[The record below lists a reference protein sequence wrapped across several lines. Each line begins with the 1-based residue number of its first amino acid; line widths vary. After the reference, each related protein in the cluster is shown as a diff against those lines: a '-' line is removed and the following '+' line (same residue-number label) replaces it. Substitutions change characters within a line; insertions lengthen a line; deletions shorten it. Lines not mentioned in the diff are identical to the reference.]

1 MTPDP
6 GNTAHRAPDTS
17 VELWELTLGEL
28 LAEAASDSG
37 DQVALLYGPDGRS
50 WTYTELD
57 AAATGVAGAIAGI
70 LDPGD
75 RLAVW
80 STGTPEW
87 VLLQFGAARAGVI
100 LVPLNPAYQATELSH
115 ALRQSRSRAVFH
127 GPEVR
132 GRSLREVVERV
143 RPDCP
148 ELELVFDLER
158 LDGFVADTR
167 ALPLPVVDAHDPV
180 MIQYTSGTTGKPK
193 GAMLTH
199 AGVVNNA
206 RFSALRAGLP
216 DDGTDGGVWL
226 NPLPLFHTG
235 GCVFNALGS
244 MATRGRHVLM
254 PAWDPGQALE
264 LIERERV
271 TFLCAV
277 PTILIGMIDHPD
289 FGSRDHSS
297 LRYVLSGGTTI
308 PPDLVRRFESTLD
321 IDYTMVF
328 GQTEAGPTV
337 CMTFP
342 DDTPEDKSG
351 TIGVPLPHTE
361 VKIVDPDTGATA
373 AFDTPGEICTRGYG
387 RMLGYFELPE
397 ETATA
402 IDQDGWL
409 HTGDLGQLDARGY
422 LQITGRLKDIIR
434 RGGETVSP
442 RAIEDLLFSQPGV
455 GEVAVVGVPDERYG
469 EQVAA
474 FVLPA
479 ADAAPDVEALRAVT
493 AEHLARYKVPAYW
506 VVVDEIPRTP
516 SGKVQKFVL
525 RDRFVAGEY
534 DVGDHDRASVR

>member
-1 MTPDP
+1 VT
-6 GNTAHRAPDTS
+6 GVVGSNTAYRPPDTS
-17 VELWELTLGEL
+17 VQLWELTLGDL
-28 LAEAASDSG
+28 LAEAAADSG

-50 WTYTELD
+50 WTYAELD
-57 AAATGVAGAIAGI
+57 AAASAVAGAIAGI

-100 LVPLNPAYQATELSH
+100 LVPLNPAYQAPELRH

-127 GPEVR
+127 GPPVR
-132 GRSLREVVERV
+132 DRSLRDMVEQV
-143 RPDCP
+143 RGECP
-148 ELELVFDLER
+148 ELERVLDLEQ
-158 LDGFVADTR
+158 LDGFVADTP
-167 ALPLPVVDAHDPV
+167 AKPLPVVDAHDPV
-180 MIQYTSGTTGKPK
+180 MIQYTSGTTGRPK

-199 AGVVNNA
+199 SGIVNNA
-206 RFSALRAGLP
+206 RLSALRAGLS
-216 DDGTDGGVWL
+216 DDGANGGVWL

-244 MATRGRHVLM
+244 MATRARHVLM
-254 PAWDPGQALE
+254 PVWDPGLALE

-277 PTILIGMIDHPD
+277 PTILISMIDHPD
-289 FGSRDHSS
+289 FASRDISS

-308 PPDLVRRFESTLD
+308 PPDMVRRFETTLD

-337 CMTFP
+337 CMTLTE
-342 DDTPEDKSG
+342 DTPEDKSG

-361 VKIVDPDTGATA
+361 VKIVDPDTGATTGY
-373 AFDTPGEICTRGYG
+373 DTPGEICTRGYG
-387 RMLGYFELPE
+387 RMLGYFELPD

-402 IDQDGWL
+402 IDADGWL
-409 HTGDLGQLDARGY
+409 HTGDLGQMDARGY

-434 RGGETVSP
+434 RGGETISP

-479 ADAAPDVEALRAVT
+479 ADTSPDLEALRTLT
-493 AEHLARYKVPAYW
+493 AEHLARYKVPTYW
-506 VVVDEIPRTP
+506 VVVDEIPHTP

-534 DVGDHDRASVR
+534 GSM

>member
-1 MTPDP
+1 
-6 GNTAHRAPDTS
+6 
-17 VELWELTLGEL
+17 
-28 LAEAASDSG
+28 
-37 DQVALLYGPDGRS
+37 
-50 WTYTELD
+50 
-57 AAATGVAGAIAGI
+57 VAGAIAGI

-100 LVPLNPAYQATELSH
+100 LVPLNPAYQAPELSH

-127 GPEVR
+127 GPAVR
-132 GRSLREVVERV
+132 GRSLRDVVEQV
-143 RPDCP
+143 RPGCP
-148 ELELVFDLER
+148 ELERVLDLEQ
-158 LDGFVADTR
+158 LDRFVEDTPAR
-167 ALPLPVVDAHDPV
+167 PLPVVEAHDPV

-193 GAMLTH
+193 GAVLTH
-199 AGVVNNA
+199 RGIVNNA
-206 RFSALRAGLP
+206 RLSALRAGLS
-216 DDGTDGGVWL
+216 DGGGDGGTGTDGGVWL

-235 GCVFNALGS
+235 GCVFNALGC

-254 PAWDPGQALE
+254 PVWDPGLALE

-277 PTILIGMIDHPD
+277 PTILISMIDHPD
-289 FGSRDHSS
+289 FAARDISS

-308 PPDLVRRFESTLD
+308 PPDMVRRFEATLGVE
-321 IDYTMVF
+321 YTMVF

-337 CMTFP
+337 CMTFS

-361 VKIVDPDTGATA
+361 VKIVDPGTGATIGH
-373 AFDTPGEICTRGYG
+373 DTPGEICMRGYG
-387 RMLGYFELPE
+387 RMLEYFELPG
-397 ETATA
+397 ETGTA
-402 IDQDGWL
+402 IDTDGWL
-409 HTGDLGQLDARGY
+409 HTGDLGQMDARGY

-434 RGGETVSP
+434 RGGETISP

-474 FVLPA
+474 FVLPT
-479 ADAAPDVEALRAVT
+479 PDVLPDLQALRALT
-493 AEHLARYKVPAYW
+493 AEHLARYKVPTYW
-506 VVVDEIPRTP
+506 VLVDEIPRTP
-516 SGKVQKFVL
+516 SGKVRKFVL
-525 RDRFVAGEY
+525 RDRFVAGDY
-534 DVGDHDRASVR
+534 R

>member
-1 MTPDP
+1 V
-6 GNTAHRAPDTS
+6 AHRPPDIS
-17 VELWELTLGEL
+17 VELWELTLGDL
-28 LAEAASDSG
+28 LAEAAADSG
-37 DQVALLYGPDGRS
+37 AEVALLFGPDGRS
-50 WTYTELD
+50 WTYAELD
-57 AAATGVAGAIAGI
+57 AEVTRVAGAIAGI

-100 LVPLNPAYQATELSH
+100 LVPLNPAYQAPELSH

-127 GPEVR
+127 GPPAR
-132 GRSLREVVERV
+132 GRSLRDVVEQV

-148 ELELVFDLER
+148 DLER
-158 LDGFVADTR
+158 VLDLDQLTRFVAETP
-167 ALPLPVVDAHDPV
+167 AKPLPTVDARDRV

-199 AGVVNNA
+199 SGIVNNA
-206 RFSALRAGLP
+206 RLSALRAGVAN
-216 DDGTDGGVWL
+216 GGVWL

-254 PAWDPGQALE
+254 PAWDPGLALE

-277 PTILIGMIDHPD
+277 PTILISMIDHPD
-289 FGSRDHSS
+289 FGSRDISS

-308 PPDLVRRFESTLD
+308 PPDMVRRFETTLD

-337 CMTFP
+337 CMTLTG
-342 DDTPEDKSG
+342 DTPEDKSG
-351 TIGVPLPHTE
+351 SIGQPLPRTE
-361 VKIVDPDTGATA
+361 VKIVDPSTGATTGY
-373 AFDTPGEICTRGYG
+373 DTPGEICTRGYG
-387 RMLGYFELPE
+387 RMLEYFELPG

-402 IDQDGWL
+402 IDSDGWL
-409 HTGDLGQLDARGY
+409 HTGDLGQMDARGY

-434 RGGETVSP
+434 RGGETISP

-479 ADAAPDVEALRAVT
+479 ADVRPDVEALRTLT
-493 AEHLARYKVPAYW
+493 AEHLARYKVPTYW
-506 VVVDEIPRTP
+506 VVVDEIPHTP

-534 DVGDHDRASVR
+534 AGPTERPVRSG